1 MIGGTALI
9 LKKPSD
15 ESRFHTL
22 VQKPFAELSADDI
35 GFVLLKSGID
45 YTDVQEAFHIREG
58 LPLDDIGN
66 TSLWSDLARKSGIQS
81 PAELLSSA
89 DFRYFLKNF
98 RTPHA
103 IPVDE
108 KIGSDGT
115 KYYTDLRTGVPL
127 HVQE

>member
-1 MIGGTALI
+1 VIAGTAFI

-15 ESRFHTL
+15 ESKLHTL
-22 VQKPFAELSADDI
+22 VQKPFSELSSDDI
-35 GFVLLKSGID
+35 GFFLLKSGID

-58 LPLDDIGN
+58 LPLDETGN
-66 TSLWSDLARKSGIQS
+66 TNLWSDLARKFDIKS
-81 PAELLSSA
+81 PAELLRSA

-108 KIGSDGT
+108 KIASDGSR
-115 KYYTDLRTGVPL
+115 YYLDLRTGVRL
-127 HVQE
+127 QVQE